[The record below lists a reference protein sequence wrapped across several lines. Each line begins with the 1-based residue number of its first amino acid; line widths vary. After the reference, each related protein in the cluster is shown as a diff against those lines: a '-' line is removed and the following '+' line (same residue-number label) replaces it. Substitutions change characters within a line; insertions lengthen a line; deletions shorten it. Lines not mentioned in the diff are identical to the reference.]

1 MLGHGRRRRYADTKH
16 RGSPS
21 TSLLS
26 GKNAFLSVDM
36 ALSTAKVVFISMAW
50 LDMTVPPAAEFSGYR
65 SEPAGNWQRNW
76 AQGWTLDLTIWI
88 TLEQTETI

>member
-1 MLGHGRRRRYADTKH
+1 MGGAGAMPIPNTADL
-16 RGSPS
+16 PQI
-21 TSLLS
+21 SLTA
-26 GKNAFLSVDM
+26 GKNAFLLVEM
-36 ALSTAKVVFISMAW
+36 ALSTAKVVFISGAW

-76 AQGWTLDLTIWI
+76 AQGWTLDLTTWI